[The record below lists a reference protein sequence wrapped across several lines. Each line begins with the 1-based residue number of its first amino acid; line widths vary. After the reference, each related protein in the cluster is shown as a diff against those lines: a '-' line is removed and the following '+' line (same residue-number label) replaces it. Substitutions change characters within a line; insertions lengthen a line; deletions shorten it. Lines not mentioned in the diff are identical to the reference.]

1 MIKLFMKAKNRII
14 FLLKYKT
21 IKPIKIINNEKIC
34 VSSSKGN
41 YLINRRC
48 PHQGAFLERAYLN
61 DNILTAQLPE
71 SELKELLAILLDQSS
86 PHSMSFEDLPVE
98 ETMKSF
104 FQNPQNYL

>member
-61 DNILTAQLPE
+61 DNILTCHWHGCKIYIN
-71 SELKELLAILLDQSS
+71 LKGKK
-86 PHSMSFEDLPVE
+86 V
-98 ETMKSF
+98 
-104 FQNPQNYL
+104 